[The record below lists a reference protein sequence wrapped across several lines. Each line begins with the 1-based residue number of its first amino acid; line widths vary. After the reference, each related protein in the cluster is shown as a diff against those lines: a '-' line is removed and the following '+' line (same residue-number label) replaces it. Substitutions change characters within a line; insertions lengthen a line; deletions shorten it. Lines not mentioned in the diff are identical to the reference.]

1 MGILFHSIQILT
13 RITSSMQKLHT
24 EGSNKM
30 IKVRELE
37 AFDAFMRL
45 GSVQTAGEFLG
56 LGQPAVSR
64 LLSALEEHVGFPLF
78 LRKRNRLAPTP
89 EAFQY
94 HMTVQRALAAMRD
107 IEEEA
112 AAIANK
118 QLGHLVIAAQP
129 VFCDTFLLDAIAVF
143 RRSHP
148 GVSIRLVDVGME
160 EMMRMIAERSCDL
173 ALGITLEAESFGATA
188 RTLARCEARCILP
201 VDHPLNQPGEI
212 PLPRLRR
219 ESFVDLAPGS
229 PLRTRVDY
237 LMQTIDVQRNITAEM
252 RNLRG
257 VVKLVEMGLGLAIV
271 DPVACRLL
279 DPAQVV
285 DRPLLPSIA
294 WDIAQFTPRDRPLS
308 AVGQAFSDVI
318 ATEIARLRNQGL
330 VL

>member
-1 MGILFHSIQILT
+1 
-13 RITSSMQKLHT
+13 
-24 EGSNKM
+24 M
-30 IKVRELE
+30 IKLRELE

-45 GSVQTAGEFLG
+45 GSVQAAGEILG

-64 LLSALEEHVGFPLF
+64 LLSAFEERVGFALF

-94 HMTVQRALAAMRD
+94 HQTVQRALAAMRD
-107 IEEEA
+107 ITEEA
-112 AAIANK
+112 AAIANQ

-129 VFCDTFLLDAIAVF
+129 VFCDTFLLDAVAAF

-201 VDHPLNQPGEI
+201 VDHPLVQPGTV
-212 PLPRLRR
+212 PLPRLLS

-237 LMQTIDVQRNITAEM
+237 LMQTIGVQRNITAEM

-257 VVKLVEMGLGLAIV
+257 VVKLVEMGLGVAIV

-279 DPAQVV
+279 DPARVV
-285 DRPLLPSIA
+285 DRPLLPSIS

-308 AVGQAFSDVI
+308 AVGQAFSDMI
-318 ATEIARLRNQGL
+318 ASEIARLRSQGL
-330 VL
+330 VV